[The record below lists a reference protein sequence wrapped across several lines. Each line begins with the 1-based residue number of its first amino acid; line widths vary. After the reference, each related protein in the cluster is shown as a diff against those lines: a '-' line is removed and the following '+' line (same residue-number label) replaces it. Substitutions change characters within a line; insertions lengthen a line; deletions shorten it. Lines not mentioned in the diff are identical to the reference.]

1 MEMDNNISAKRL
13 IVTGL
18 DANGKSS
25 VISDRSV
32 DARTAP
38 AVRGYGWHRLW
49 SWDTAPEV
57 PNNGVEPDGPAHFPA
72 PGGVR
77 FIVFTVPP
85 STVVAPDDLDL
96 EAARFELE
104 EKFPGRAAHMENHQ
118 TGLHTTATID
128 FIYVADGEI
137 SLELDD
143 GQEVHLKTG
152 DTLVQNGVRHAW
164 RNRSSKPCTL
174 VVTIIGAS
182 KG

>member
-1 MEMDNNISAKRL
+1 MENNISAMRR

-25 VISDRSV
+25 VISDGRV
-32 DARTAP
+32 EARTAA
-38 AVRGYGWHRLW
+38 AVPGYGWHRLW
-49 SWDTAPEV
+49 SWDETPTV
-57 PNNGVEPDGPAHFPA
+57 PNAGLEPSGPNHFPE

-85 STVVAPDDLDL
+85 SSVPTPHDLDA

-104 EKFPGRAAHMENHQ
+104 EKFPGRAAHMEDHQ

-128 FIYVADGEI
+128 LIYVAEGEI

-143 GQEVHLKTG
+143 GREVHLKTG

-164 RNRSSKPCTL
+164 RNHSSKPCTL
-174 VVTIIGAS
+174 VVTIVGANRS
-182 KG
+182 